1 MKLLVLVPEK
11 ISEWV
16 DKGEVV
22 DRYYNPGNL
31 FDEVH
36 ICICTSDNPD
46 HSSLQR
52 MVGDAKL
59 FVSSFRFGR
68 FAQIATLGLQP
79 FLLRF
84 WSRKIVKYAKVVRPD
99 LVRCHGSLQNAYAAK
114 RIKATLGV
122 PYLVSLHTNPDV
134 DLRNRPGP
142 VLLRTWLFLTQNVE
156 RSSLRSADLV
166 MPVYEPILPYLERLR
181 VPRVKVHYNVINSR
195 IRTKSSWVLSSPPRL
210 LYVGRTYSLKNPIEI
225 IRAMKFVPV
234 GNLTVVGN
242 GPLHES
248 LVRERDSLGLQ
259 ERVTFIPI
267 ASNDE
272 VCQLLSEADLFVVH
286 TEHWE
291 ISKAVLEAL
300 LTGVPIVIN
309 KRSGLAVPE
318 LNSSLVTYV
327 DNNAGSYARAIGYL
341 LGNQES
347 REAQG
352 HNSIHTS
359 WTRWSPSVTEQ
370 AYVDTYRQF
379 LGPLK
384 QIRTSITKK

>member
-16 DKGEVV
+16 AKGEVV

-36 ICICTSDNPD
+36 VCICTLDNPD
-46 HSSLQR
+46 ISALQR

-59 FVSSFRFGR
+59 HVRSFKLNRFT
-68 FAQIATLGLQP
+68 QVATLGLQP

-84 WSRKIVKYAKVVRPD
+84 WARKAVKYARVVEPD
-99 LVRCHGSLQNAYAAK
+99 LVRCHGALQNAYVAK
-114 RIKATLGV
+114 RIKASLGV

-134 DLRNRPGP
+134 DLRNRPAP
-142 VLLRTWLFLTQNVE
+142 ILLRAWYFLTQSVE

-195 IRTKSSWVLSSPPRL
+195 IRTKSAWNLSCPPRL

-225 IRAMKFVPV
+225 IRALKLIPT
-234 GNLTVVGN
+234 GNLTIVGN

-248 LVRERDSLGLQ
+248 LVRERNLLGLE
-259 ERVTFIPI
+259 ERITFIPA

-272 VCQLLSEADLFVVH
+272 VCDLLHNSDLFVVH
-286 TEHWE
+286 SEHWE

-300 LTGVPIVIN
+300 LTGLPIVIN
-309 KRSGLAVPE
+309 KRNGLSVPE
-318 LNSSLVTYV
+318 LNSTLVTYV
-327 DNNAGSYARAIGYL
+327 DNNPESYARAISDAL
-341 LGNQES
+341 ASQEF

-352 HNSIHTS
+352 RLSIETS
-359 WTRWSPSVTEQ
+359 WARWSPEVTEQ
-370 AYVDTYRQF
+370 AYINTYRQF
-379 LGPLK
+379 LAFPK
-384 QIRTSITKK
+384 SVQD